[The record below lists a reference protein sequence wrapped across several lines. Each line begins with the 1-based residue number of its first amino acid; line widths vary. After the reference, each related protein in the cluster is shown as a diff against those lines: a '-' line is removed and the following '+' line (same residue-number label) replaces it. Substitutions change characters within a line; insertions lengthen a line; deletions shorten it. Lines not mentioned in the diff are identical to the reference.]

1 MYNIYFFYI
10 FIYNVFYYWII
21 IINTFLL
28 GKLCDMQLAG
38 NDAWQKMIKIIALHY
53 VTCAISKVQSEV

>member
-1 MYNIYFFYI
+1 MYNIYIYLYY
-10 FIYNVFYYWII
+10 FILLGYYH
-21 IINTFLL
+21 NTFLL

-38 NDAWQKMIKIIALHY
+38 NDTWQKMIKVIALHY